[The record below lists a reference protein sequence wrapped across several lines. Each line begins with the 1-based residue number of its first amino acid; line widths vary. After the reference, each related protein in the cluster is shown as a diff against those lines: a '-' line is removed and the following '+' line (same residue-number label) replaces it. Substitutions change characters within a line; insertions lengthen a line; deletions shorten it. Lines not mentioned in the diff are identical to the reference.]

1 MQSTWA
7 DLTLTV
13 GEYLYKRMAPDD
25 EKMCMDVRDME
36 VLEAQVLPETVSP
49 ESQPAQFIL
58 IEGVLD
64 MSQRRTRI
72 HLYTAGAEGTRKTDR
87 AFATATVYYEDAQ
100 AWQAEWQLTSHL
112 VTTRADLLWKAA
124 TSGDASDTGRVS
136 RLSRGAAYQL
146 FANVVDYGTRYRGM
160 QRVALDEDAQEAT
173 ADIML
178 DRDRHG
184 TWHTPPHWMD
194 SAFQLAG
201 FVMNA
206 FGVQGDGE
214 AAGSSRDFFYITP
227 GWRHLKLTER
237 LQPGPDA
244 TYRNY
249 VRMFPIKGDTGAFAG
264 DIYLLRGHNIVGVCA
279 GIKFKR
285 VPRVL
290 MPIMFPRGQK
300 AKSRNHGATPAKVS
314 ANGHVHFQAQLSTTV
329 GESKDSKSPTAKTAS
344 PRQQDL
350 LVAVPATEI
359 TGEGQDETAGNPR
372 VAACLRLIADETGL
386 DIEDL
391 AGDAAFA
398 ELGVDSLMSLT
409 LAGKIRAELGMDVQA
424 SIFIECTTVQDL
436 VNWLSK

>member
-1 MQSTWA
+1 
-7 DLTLTV
+7 
-13 GEYLYKRMAPDD
+13 MAPDD
-25 EKMCMDVRDME
+25 DKMCMDVRNME
-36 VLEAQVLPETVSP
+36 VFEAQVLPEELSP

-64 MSQRRTRI
+64 MSQRQTRI
-72 HLYTAGAEGTRKTDR
+72 SLYTADAEGARKTDR
-87 AFATATVYYEDAQ
+87 AFATATVHYEDAQ
-100 AWQAEWQLTSHL
+100 TWQAEWQLTSHL
-112 VTTRADLLWKAA
+112 ITTRAELLWKAA
-124 TSGDASDTGRVS
+124 TGEDASDAGRVS

-237 LQPGPDA
+237 LQPGPDV

-249 VRMFPIKGDTGAFAG
+249 VRMFPIKGETGAFAG

-285 VPRVL
+285 VPRAL
-290 MPIMFPRGQK
+290 MSIMFPRGQK
-300 AKSRNHGATPAKVS
+300 TKSRDHDAIPAKVS
-314 ANGHVHFQAQLSTTV
+314 ANGHVHLQAQPSTII
-329 GESKDSKSPTAKTAS
+329 GEPKDSKAPTVKTAS
-344 PRQQDL
+344 PRQQGP
-350 LVAVPATEI
+350 VVTVSATEPTASATEI
-359 TGEGQDETAGNPR
+359 TEKGQDEGVGNPR

-386 DIEDL
+386 DMEDL
-391 AGDAAFA
+391 AGNAAFA

-409 LAGKIRAELGMDVQA
+409 LAGKIRAELGIDVQA
-424 SIFIECTTVQDL
+424 SIFIECTIVQDL